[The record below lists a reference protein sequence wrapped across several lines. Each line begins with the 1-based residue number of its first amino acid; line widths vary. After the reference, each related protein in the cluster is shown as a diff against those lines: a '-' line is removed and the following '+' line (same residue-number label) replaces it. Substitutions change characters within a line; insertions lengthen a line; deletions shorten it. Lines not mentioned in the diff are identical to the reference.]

1 MFPYCG
7 GVLVTA
13 RHVLSAAHCYWTNEN
28 PFGSCPARWGDSS
41 EASESVTGCVEVP
54 GAESRGLLAGARRLP
69 GLLLQGGAGGPEAAP
84 GGHQEGGHTAGHQHW
99 WSLVTRSRLID

>member
-28 PFGSCPARWGDSS
+28 PFGSCPARWVHSCK
-41 EASESVTGCVEVP
+41 ASRSLTMKEFRFLELGHEDC
-54 GAESRGLLAGARRLP
+54 LL
-69 GLLLQGGAGGPEAAP
+69 EP
-84 GGHQEGGHTAGHQHW
+84 GGCPASCTRVGPGDLRLHLGVTRRGDIQQAANTAGH
-99 WSLVTRSRLID
+99 